1 MNYFLNFTSM
11 IALKY
16 LSWIKYGLILSNFI
30 TKYCV
35 LRRKQ
40 CKLDRDVR
48 DGRNLEDTFHE
59 NHAKS
64 ILCQHP
70 MRLPL
75 GMLLE
80 NSRIQKHIAL
90 KIRHKGLHLLV
101 QAVSTLEHHAQPDF
115 EHLHVR
121 R

>member
-1 MNYFLNFTSM
+1 MNYVLNFTLM
-11 IALKY
+11 IALQY
-16 LSWIKYGLILSNFI
+16 LSRIKYELMLSNLI
-30 TKYCV
+30 TMYCV

-75 GMLLE
+75 
-80 NSRIQKHIAL
+80 
-90 KIRHKGLHLLV
+90 
-101 QAVSTLEHHAQPDF
+101 
-115 EHLHVR
+115 
-121 R
+121 

>member
-1 MNYFLNFTSM
+1 MKYFLNFTSM
-11 IALKY
+11 VVLK
-16 LSWIKYGLILSNFI
+16 ITPNMLIQLCNLI
-30 TKYCV
+30 TMYCV

-75 GMLLE
+75 
-80 NSRIQKHIAL
+80 
-90 KIRHKGLHLLV
+90 
-101 QAVSTLEHHAQPDF
+101 
-115 EHLHVR
+115 
-121 R
+121 